1 MLTRYDDILIIW
13 VTYLLQIFSILKYHI
28 TPALVPSLS
37 IFMMYYVLTL
47 KAIPRTTSSVFAP
60 SGGAAS
66 PWADSPNE
74 EDVDILEEFEEPAST
89 ASAEATLENSTEDDD
104 KGGAEDT
111 EGLLEL
117 DDDDVEL
124 PFESIRWGNWC
135 RVVTSNKVDGGWCR
149 RSRCCSRA
157 VVGLVCT
164 EADSEDAEAPSAAF
178 TAASVED
185 IR

>member
-1 MLTRYDDILIIW
+1 M
-13 VTYLLQIFSILKYHI
+13 TYY
-28 TPALVPSLS
+28 V
-37 IFMMYYVLTL
+37 VLTL

-66 PWADSPNE
+66 PWADNPNE

-89 ASAEATLENSTEDDD
+89 ASAEVTLQNSTEDDD

-124 PFESIRWGNWC
+124 PFESIRWGSC
-135 RVVTSNKVDGGWCR
+135 CLVVTSNKVGGSWCL

-164 EADSEDAEAPSAAF
+164 EADCEDAEAPSAAF